1 MNINELGEDLEQQFG
16 NACRFS
22 LMHFITTKRCIPVL
36 KRTDISLCILQQ
48 NTQTRAENVIKPI
61 KSRTKN
67 VINVVKSRAKNVIS
81 TI

>member
-1 MNINELGEDLEQQFG
+1 MIKTQKNYI
-16 NACRFS
+16 RTS
-22 LMHFITTKRCIPVL
+22 LH
-36 KRTDISLCILQQ
+36 ILQQ

-61 KSRTKN
+61 KSRAKN

>member
-48 NTQTRAENVIKPI
+48 NTQTRAK
-61 KSRTKN
+61 K
-67 VINVVKSRAKNVIS
+67 VINVVKSRVQNVIL
-81 TI
+81 IP

>member
-48 NTQTRAENVIKPI
+48 NT
-61 KSRTKN
+61 
-67 VINVVKSRAKNVIS
+67 
-81 TI
+81 